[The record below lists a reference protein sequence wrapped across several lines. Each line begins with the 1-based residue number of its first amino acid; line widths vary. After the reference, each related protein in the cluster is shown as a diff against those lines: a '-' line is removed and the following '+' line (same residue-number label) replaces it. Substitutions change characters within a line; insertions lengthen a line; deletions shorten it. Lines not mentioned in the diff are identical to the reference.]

1 MITAVRSGYL
11 SQSQYSWTASVF
23 DNVDP
28 IILLEDLKE
37 IDIPVH
43 FRKFVENLVSVKY
56 LNFVIDG
63 KLHSPHKD
71 TSQGP
76 ILSPLLFDI
85 YLRNLDQQL
94 HFDTCFL
101 QYADD
106 VVLYSTYLNPN
117 DAIKS
122 IQFSLN
128 KIYEYLKYRN
138 LEISPTKS
146 LDRLHTGQSKL
157 SKLSINEILVPRIQS
172 HFLEVID
179 CNLKDRHHLRYLID
193 KGSQQKDLWPCI
205 IATLSSISLVFSLLF
220 TEPHSVVLWN
230 TDANSSLRVHLHPT
244 SSVVVIQ
251 GN

>member
-1 MITAVRSGYL
+1 MANFIVHIT
-11 SQSQYSWTASVF
+11 
-23 DNVDP
+23 
-28 IILLEDLKE
+28 
-37 IDIPVH
+37 
-43 FRKFVENLVSVKY
+43 
-56 LNFVIDG
+56 
-63 KLHSPHKD
+63 HKD

-76 ILSPLLFDI
+76 TLNPLLFDV

-128 KIYEYLKYRN
+128 KIYKYLKYRN

-157 SKLSINEILVPRIQS
+157 SKLSINEILVPRVQS
-172 HFLEVID
+172 HFLEVILD

-193 KGSQQKDLWPCI
+193 KGRK
-205 IATLSSISLVFSLLF
+205 ISGLAS
-220 TEPHSVVLWN
+220 
-230 TDANSSLRVHLHPT
+230 
-244 SSVVVIQ
+244 
-251 GN
+251 